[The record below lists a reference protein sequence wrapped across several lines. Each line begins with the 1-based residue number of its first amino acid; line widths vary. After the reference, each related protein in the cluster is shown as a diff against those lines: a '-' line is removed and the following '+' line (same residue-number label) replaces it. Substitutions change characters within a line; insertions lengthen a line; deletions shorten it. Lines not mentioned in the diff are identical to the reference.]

1 MNRIFREGTGI
12 QNSYFHFTVN
22 TDCLIKRDNE
32 TVITIKISTEDMT
45 LANFGNM
52 PTGHNP

>member
-1 MNRIFREGTGI
+1 MSEIFIEGTGL
-12 QNSYFHFTVN
+12 QNNYFHFKVS

-32 TVITIKISTEDMT
+32 TVITIKMSVEDTT
-45 LANFGNM
+45 LAQLGNI

>member
-1 MNRIFREGTGI
+1 MNRIFIEGTGI

-32 TVITIKISTEDMT
+32 TVITIKISSEDMT
-45 LANFGNM
+45 LAMFGNM